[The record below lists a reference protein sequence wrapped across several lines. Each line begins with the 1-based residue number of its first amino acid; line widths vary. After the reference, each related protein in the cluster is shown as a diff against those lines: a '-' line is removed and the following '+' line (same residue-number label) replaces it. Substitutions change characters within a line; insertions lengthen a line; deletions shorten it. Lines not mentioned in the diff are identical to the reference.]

1 MDANAL
7 GVASERR
14 ERRVS
19 GLRGRHE
26 P

>member
-19 GLRGRHE
+19 GLRGRHG